1 MSLYNKY
8 RPNLFREIVSQEVT
22 ITAIKEQLKNDRFS
36 QAYIMAGTRGT
47 GKTTTSKLFSK
58 YVTCESPSEGEPC
71 DVCGSCIDAKA
82 GRHSDIYEIDGASN
96 NSVDH
101 VRTLI
106 DEIKYPPMRSK
117 YKVYIIDEVHMLS
130 GSAFNALLK
139 TLEEPPAHV
148 IFILATTELHKVPAT
163 IRSRCQIFTFAQIE
177 VRDISAHLLKI
188 TNFENINLSEEGAR
202 LIAENTDGSMRDGIS
217 ILEQLSHNALI
228 DTQTVE
234 KALGLINEKHTYSF
248 VEFLIDRDI
257 ENAIAVYKEIMKQG
271 KTTSQLIESMIRFL
285 TGAIM
290 CGDRV
295 GEMSSTLKK
304 LIEFKRNVQKES
316 NIQLLFNLFIV
327 DACTCTK
334 VIDGALED
342 TLNKVDK
349 RIYEIESFIKKVAKN
364 KSDSS
369 ETPKT
374 PAISD
379 IKAEERP
386 LNVKEVQEEMKQ
398 EPANDNKASVQNDNS
413 ELKKA
418 NSERVQ
424 SLLGR
429 LNKFQAKV

>member
-8 RPNLFREIVSQEVT
+8 RPNLFKEIVSQEVT
-22 ITAIKEQLKNDRFS
+22 VTAIKEQLSNNKFS

-58 YVTCESPSEGEPC
+58 YVTCESPSNGEPC
-71 DVCGSCIDAKA
+71 DVCDSCVDAKV

-101 VRTLI
+101 IRTLI

-177 VRDISAHLLKI
+177 VESIGNHLLKI
-188 TNFENINLSEEGAR
+188 SELESINLSEEGAR

-217 ILEQLSHNALI
+217 ILEQLSHNTLI
-228 DTQTVE
+228 DALTVE
-234 KALGLINEKHTYSF
+234 KALGLINEKHTSSL
-248 VEFLIDRDI
+248 VEFLIDKDM
-257 ENAIAVYKEIMKQG
+257 ENAITIYKEIMKRG
-271 KTTSQLIESMIRFL
+271 KTAPQLIESMIKFL
-285 TGAIM
+285 TSSIM
-290 CGDRV
+290 SGDRV
-295 GEMSSTLKK
+295 SEMSRVLKK
-304 LIEFKRNVQKES
+304 LIDFRKDVQKES

-327 DACTCTK
+327 DTCTSVEVESDGLEEQLSK
-334 VIDGALED
+334 VSK
-342 TLNKVDK
+342 KVV
-349 RIYEIESFIKKVAKN
+349 EIENFIKRVAVQKTGF
-364 KSDSS
+364 S
-369 ETPKT
+369 ETPK
-374 PAISD
+374 PSV
-379 IKAEERP
+379 KPEVKLEEP
-386 LNVKEVQEEMKQ
+386 LVESEIKQ
-398 EPANDNKASVQNDNS
+398 EVTKQAVSKESAASVLKDDS

-418 NSERVQ
+418 SSERVQ
-424 SLLGR
+424 SLLGK
-429 LNKFQAKV
+429 LNKFQTKI